1 MPAANMVRIASTT
14 IRVAKM
20 KTCEE
25 KMSSLGGAV
34 SVSPTPISA
43 KPASATPLRSS
54 SMTKWRRHKRML
66 TCADGKARKR
76 RAWSSRAT
84 LAPIT
89 MINQTTAS
97 IVGAQNMQAMAN
109 SAYSAGMVT
118 AAPTSLRANMVRSS
132 YSNSGL
138 MDVPAAR
145 RARRSFRSL

>member
-1 MPAANMVRIASTT
+1 MPAANMVRMASTT
-14 IRVAKM
+14 MSVAKM
-20 KTCEE
+20 KICDENT
-25 KMSSLGGAV
+25 SSLGAV

-43 KPASATPLRSS
+43 KQASATPLSSS
-54 SMTKWRRHKRML
+54 SMTKRRRHRPTL
-66 TCADGKARKR
+66 TCAGGTARKR
-76 RAWSSRAT
+76 RAWSTSAT

-89 MINQTTAS
+89 MNSQTTAS

-118 AAPTSLRANMVRSS
+118 AAPSSLRANMVRSS